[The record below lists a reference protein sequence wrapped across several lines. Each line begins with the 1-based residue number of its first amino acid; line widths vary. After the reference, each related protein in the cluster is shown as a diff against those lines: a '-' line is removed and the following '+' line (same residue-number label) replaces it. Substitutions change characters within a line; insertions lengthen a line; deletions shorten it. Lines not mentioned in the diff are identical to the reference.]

1 MQTLSATDL
10 LDIRKALAAPRF
22 PRGFYATQRQPTRLS
37 PGVLSRLVVR
47 RRIAQMKR
55 RLNQLYTAVD
65 NRPPNEEGSRQ
76 A

>member
-22 PRGFYATQRQPTRLS
+22 PRGFYATQQRLIS
-37 PGVLSRLVVR
+37 LPPDFLSGLVVR
-47 RRIAQMKR
+47 RRIAQAKR
-55 RLNQLYTAVD
+55 RLNQLYAAVD
-65 NRPPNEEGSRQ
+65 NWPPNEEGSRQ